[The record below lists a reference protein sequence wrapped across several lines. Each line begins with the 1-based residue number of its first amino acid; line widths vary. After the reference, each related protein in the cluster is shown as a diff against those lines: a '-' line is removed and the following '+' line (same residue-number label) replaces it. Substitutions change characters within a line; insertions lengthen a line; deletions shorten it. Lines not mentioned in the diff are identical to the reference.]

1 MQTEASSEPLAQPQ
15 ATDSSCLVV
24 ISCPDAQL
32 VGRRIDVE
40 GSHLVIGRSEEDASI
55 LEPGALWIRDP
66 KISAVHTVI
75 RRTREGLQ
83 VRDCGSTNGT
93 AVLSSNGERLPTA
106 VLKHG
111 MSLQAGTTLLRVLP
125 SDSPE
130 ARSYESLH
138 EQAFRDKLTGL
149 ANRRLYDEELKRLLA
164 SAARRQAP
172 LSLCIIDVDHF
183 KQVNDEHGHAVGD
196 AALRAV
202 ADRLRER
209 LRGTDLLARIGGEE
223 FALALDGAS
232 PEQALRIAEDFRKRV
247 EGKSFDLGSVV
258 LPLTVSIGVAHQEAT
273 TEMDPTRCAV
283 DLYRQAD
290 QGLYEAKRSG
300 RNQVVGS

>member
-1 MQTEASSEPLAQPQ
+1 MQTETSSEPLEQPQ
-15 ATDSSCLVV
+15 ATGSSCFVV

-32 VGRRIDVE
+32 VGRRIDLD
-40 GSHLVIGRSEEDASI
+40 GGHLVIGRSEEDDSL
-55 LEPGALWIRDP
+55 LEPGALWVRDP

-75 RRTREGLQ
+75 RRTREGLR
-83 VRDCGSTNGT
+83 VRDCGSTNGI
-93 AVLSSNGERLPTA
+93 AVLAASGETLPTTD
-106 VLKHG
+106 LGHG
-111 MSLQAGTTLLRVLP
+111 MSLRVGETQLRTLP

-164 SAARRQAP
+164 SATRRQAP
-172 LSLCIIDVDHF
+172 LSLCVIDIDHF
-183 KQVNDEHGHAVGD
+183 KRVNDEHGHAVGD
-196 AALRAV
+196 AALKAV

-209 LRGTDLLARIGGEE
+209 LRCTDLLARIGGEE

-232 PEQALRIAEDFRKRV
+232 PEQALRVADDFRGRV
-247 EGKSFDLGSVV
+247 EARSFDLGSTV
-258 LPLTVSIGVAHQEAT
+258 LTLTVSIGVAHLEAT
-273 TEMDPTRCAV
+273 TESDAARCAQ

-290 QGLYEAKRSG
+290 EGLYEAKRNG
-300 RNQVVGS
+300 RNQVVSI